1 MIRSVSSGI
10 KLDSMKLKFPTDSLK
25 SIGKDS
31 FQIGHPLYKL
41 GEEPPSILK
50 LNKKAQT
57 GESIIGLKAIEIGES
72 ESIIEISG
80 KILRENYY
88 QLISLQTIGE
98 VIQRIN
104 GTGFIELDPVAFLDT
119 AEVLRCDSTS
129 DIQVAGDIGDYLQSL
144 KVYGSLNTKY
154 EATPYK
160 RTGFV
165 FKKKVSSYKE
175 RLLIY
180 DKYTEVMRDKNRVF
194 LQPEMFLST
203 MRFESNHTDLKHIR
217 KRFNVDTKQ
226 VLLMDVLKSKEQV
239 NLNLFTSI
247 VDSPDIAEAKA
258 RFDALRF
265 DSIGQPLNRIEQR
278 KGRQG
283 IIRDCNL
290 DMNLVRLYLR
300 DRVKGNISR
309 YVREYADVLADM
321 VATGGE
327 SEIDRALPFDTNHIS
342 EIRELLKVA

>member
-1 MIRSVSSGI
+1 MIRNVSSGV

-25 SIGKDS
+25 SIGNDS
-31 FQIGHPLYKL
+31 FQIGHPLYQL

-50 LNKKAQT
+50 LNRKAQI
-57 GESIIGLKAIEIGES
+57 SDSVIGLKAIEIGES
-72 ESIIEISG
+72 ETIIEISG

-119 AEVLRCDSTS
+119 AEVLRCDTTS

-165 FKKKVSSYKE
+165 FRRKVTSYKE

-180 DKYTEVMRDKNRVF
+180 DKYTEVMRDKNRDI
-194 LQPEMFLST
+194 LRPEMFLST
-203 MRFESNHTDLKHIR
+203 MRFESNHTDLKHMR
-217 KRFNVDTKQ
+217 ERFNVDKKQ
-226 VLLMDVLKSKEQV
+226 VLLMDILKSKEQV

-265 DSIGQPLNRIEQR
+265 ESIGQPLNQVEKLRGQ
-278 KGRQG
+278 QG
-283 IIRDCNL
+283 IIRDCNF
-290 DMNLVRLYLR
+290 DMNLVRIYLR
-300 DRVKGNISR
+300 DRVRGNISG
-309 YVREYADVLADM
+309 YVRKYADILADM
-321 VATGGE
+321 VATGGT
-327 SEIDRALPFDTNHIS
+327 SGIDRALPFDTNHIS